1 MSQSTSTIEPRT
13 EYHRV
18 LAGESRRI
26 GRGVLAILLLVVGMM
41 FFAILFSAV
50 AAAVDAANGTEARGW
65 STPLVHAAGLASVAM
80 LVPWSMFIQ
89 RWLYGVRGPSLHSVV
104 SRFRHDL
111 FGRALLLLM
120 PAMLAVMAF
129 TYWTPLPQVPAPWSD
144 VLWLVLA
151 TLLLTPLQAAGEE
164 YGFRGLVFRVAGGWA
179 RGARAGVALGVLVSS
194 VVFALVHL
202 STDPWLNLWYL
213 VFAVGLAIVTWRTGG
228 IEVAVVMH
236 ALYNT
241 LSFVLDAALRV
252 DPAVLTD
259 RSSGAADAGVLV
271 PAALVVVTTV
281 VVWVRT
287 RRTGPARTP
296 RGVPVAGTQPAA
308 QLAGRVEEMTASRG

>member
-1 MSQSTSTIEPRT
+1 MSPRTSTVAPRT

-41 FFAILFSAV
+41 AFTVVLTVA

-65 STPLVHAAGLASVAM
+65 STPLVHAAGLASVA
-80 LVPWSMFIQ
+80 LLLPWSMVVQ

-104 SRFRHDL
+104 SRFRFDL
-111 FGRALLLLM
+111 FGRALLVLL
-120 PAMLAVMAF
+120 PVMLAVMALH
-129 TYWTPLPQVPAPWSD
+129 YWTPLPQVPAPWAD

-164 YGFRGLVFRVAGGWA
+164 YGFRGLVLRVAGGWA
-179 RGARAGVALGVLVSS
+179 RGARAGLALGVLVSS
-194 VVFALVHL
+194 VTFALVHL

-213 VFAVGLAIVTWRTGG
+213 VFAAGLAIVTWRTGG
-228 IEVAVVMH
+228 LEVAVVMH

-241 LSFVLDAALRV
+241 LSFVLDAALRG
-252 DPAVLTD
+252 DPAVLSD
-259 RSSGAADAGVLV
+259 RSAGAASIEVLV
-271 PAALVVVTTV
+271 PAAVVVATAA

-296 RGVPVAGTQPAA
+296 DEATATVVHPAPSRA
-308 QLAGRVEEMTASRG
+308 VRAEEMSTLRG

>member
-1 MSQSTSTIEPRT
+1 MNHRTSTVAPRT

-26 GRGVLAILLLVVGMM
+26 GRGILAILLLVVGMM
-41 FFAILFSAV
+41 VSAIVLTAA
-50 AAAVDAANGTEARGW
+50 AAAVDAANGTEARAW
-65 STPLVHAAGLASVAM
+65 STPLVHAAGLASVA
-80 LVPWSMFIQ
+80 LLIPWSMFIQ
-89 RWLYGVRGPSLHSVV
+89 RWLYGVPAPSLHSVV
-104 SRFRHDL
+104 SRFRLDL

-129 TYWTPLPQVPAPWSD
+129 TYWTPLPQIPAPWTE

-179 RGARAGVALGVLVSS
+179 RGARAGLALGVLVSS
-194 VVFALVHL
+194 VTFALVHL

-213 VFAVGLAIVTWRTGG
+213 VFAVGLALVTWRTGG

-259 RSSGAADAGVLV
+259 RSAGAADASVLV
-271 PAALVVVTTV
+271 PAALVVLTTV

-296 RGVPVAGTQPAA
+296 DDASVAGTQAA
-308 QLAGRVEEMTASRG
+308 RPLAGRMEEMVNPRG

>member
-1 MSQSTSTIEPRT
+1 MSTPATVAPRT
-13 EYHRV
+13 EYHRA

-41 FFAILFSAV
+41 VFTVVLTVA

-65 STPLVHAAGLASVAM
+65 STPLVHAAGLVSVA
-80 LVPWSMFIQ
+80 LLLPWSMVIQ

-104 SRFRHDL
+104 SRFRLDL
-111 FGRALLLLM
+111 FGRALLVLL
-120 PAMLAVMAF
+120 PVVLAVMAF
-129 TYWTPLPQVPAPWSD
+129 HYWTPLPQVPAPWAD

-164 YGFRGLVFRVAGGWA
+164 YGFRGLVLRVAGGWA
-179 RGARAGVALGVLVSS
+179 RGARAGLALGVLVSS
-194 VVFALVHL
+194 VTFALVHL

-213 VFAVGLAIVTWRTGG
+213 VFAASLAIITWRTGG
-228 IEVAVVMH
+228 LEIAVVVH

-252 DPAVLTD
+252 DPAVLSD
-259 RSSGAADAGVLV
+259 RSAGAASIDVLV
-271 PAALVVVTTV
+271 PAAVVVATTV

-296 RGVPVAGTQPAA
+296 DAATETEAQPAPS
-308 QLAGRVEEMTASRG
+308 LAVRSEEMTPLRG